1 MATETIIQDNHL
13 SASLITQA
21 ARRKKSRSNPFI
33 RIGFTSANNIE
44 IDQNIRSNKI
54 PLEVISK
61 LSKELDLNEQQVYS
75 LVNISSSTISR
86 RKKEG
91 KGLKPDEA
99 GRVYRIAA
107 IISLAESTLGDHERS
122 IRWLKTPA
130 KFLGGAVPL
139 ELLETEAGTDEVR
152 NLLLR
157 IEHSVYS

>member
-1 MATETIIQDNHL
+1 MEFESIIRNKKF
-13 SASLITQA
+13 SESLIQHA
-21 ARRKKSRSNPFI
+21 ARRKKDRSNPFV
-33 RIGFTSANNIE
+33 RIGFKSSNNME

-61 LSKELDLNEQQVYS
+61 LGKELDLNDQKVYM
-75 LVNISSSTISR
+75 LVNISSSTVSR

-91 KGLKPDEA
+91 KGLNSDEA
-99 GRVYRIAA
+99 GRVYRIAS
-107 IISLAESTLGDHERS
+107 IISLAESTLGEHERS

-139 ELLETEAGTDEVR
+139 ELLVTEAGADEVR
-152 NLLLR
+152 KLLLR